1 MLHLLYRG
9 LTGMAGPAVRLY
21 LDHRSRRGK
30 EDAARR
36 GERLGVADRP
46 RPPGPLVWLHGAS
59 VGEANSALILINR
72 LLEAAPGAHVLL
84 TTGTV
89 TSAALMA
96 DRLPP
101 RAFHQFAPVD
111 LPDAVQRFID
121 HWRPDAALWLES
133 ELWPNQL
140 AALRER
146 NIPAA
151 LVNARLSA
159 RSFRRWKRLPG
170 AARTMLSTFAHILAQ
185 SDDDAARLTALGA
198 PDVACVGNLKFSARP
213 PAADPA
219 ALAALRETLGR
230 RPLWLFASTHAGE
243 EELAAEVHRRLAARL
258 PDVLTV
264 IAPRHAVRGAEIAR
278 TLTDRGLKVARR
290 ALNDPLEADC
300 DVYLADTMGE
310 LGLFCRL
317 APVVCMGGSFV
328 PHGGQNPVEPAQ
340 SGAATLYG
348 PHMFNFTQIT
358 RLLEAAGGAL
368 PLPDG
373 DALAPALLNLLTDED
388 ARRKLTD
395 GAAEV
400 TQANRRIV
408 DDALESLRP
417 LLTAAGVVPPPSAA
431 AS

>member
-36 GERLGVADRP
+36 GERLGYADLP
-46 RPPGPLVWLHGAS
+46 RPPGRLVWLHGAS
-59 VGEANSALILINR
+59 VGEANSALILIDR
-72 LLEAAPGAHVLL
+72 LLEAAPDAHVLL

-96 DRLPP
+96 GRLPP

-111 LPDAVQRFID
+111 LPDAVERFLN

-159 RSFRRWKRLPG
+159 RSFKRWRRLP
-170 AARTMLSTFAHILAQ
+170 RTVRAMLSTFSRILAQ

-198 PDVACVGNLKFSARP
+198 ADVACVGNLKFSARP
-213 PAADPA
+213 PAVDPA
-219 ALAALRETLGR
+219 AAAALQAILGD
-230 RPLWLFASTHAGE
+230 RPRWLFASTHAGE
-243 EELAAEVHRRLAARL
+243 EELAAEAHCQLIDDL
-258 PDVLTV
+258 PDLLTV
-264 IAPRHAVRGAEIAR
+264 IVPRHIARGAEIAR
-278 TLTDRGLKVARR
+278 MLTDRGLKVARR
-290 ALNDPLEADC
+290 SLNEPLEADC
-300 DVYLADTMGE
+300 AVYLADTMGE
-310 LGLFCRL
+310 LGLLCRL

-348 PHMFNFTQIT
+348 PHMFNFTQII
-358 RLLEAAGGAL
+358 RRLEAAEAAWPLADGA
-368 PLPDG
+368 
-373 DALAPALLNLLTDED
+373 ALAPALRRLLTDET

-400 TQANRRIV
+400 TEANRRIV
-408 DDALESLRP
+408 DDALAALRP
-417 LLTAAGVVPPPSAA
+417 LLTAAGVIPLTA